1 MSQIADGKSRVHKAE
16 DSAMG
21 TLQRS
26 LQAVLVSDK
35 ALGCPEDGAGVARPR
50 GLLEVMVVG
59 NLFNGTSPQ

>member
-1 MSQIADGKSRVHKAE
+1 
-16 DSAMG
+16 MG